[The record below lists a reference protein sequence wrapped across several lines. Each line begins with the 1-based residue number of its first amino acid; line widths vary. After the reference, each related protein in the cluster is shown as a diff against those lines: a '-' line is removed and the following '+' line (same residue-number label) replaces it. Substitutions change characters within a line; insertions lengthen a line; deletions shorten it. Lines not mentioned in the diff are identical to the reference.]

1 MPKLIL
7 ASSSHYRKALLQR
20 LGIPFETIAPFID
33 ESRLDDETPAQL
45 VKRLARLKAEAAGMD
60 IPDALIIGSDQCA
73 VIDGHLIGKPG
84 NFERAFL
91 QLKKACGN
99 VVEFH
104 TGLCLLDT
112 SCNRYQLDEITFR
125 VHLRDLSDEQLKRY
139 LNREKPFDCAG
150 SFKAEGLGIAL
161 FTRMEGDDPNALVG
175 LPMIRLVSMLEQA
188 GMSVI

>member
-7 ASSSHYRKALLQR
+7 ASSSPYRKSLLQR
-20 LGIPFETIAPFID
+20 LGIPFETVVPRID

-45 VKRLARLKAEAAGMD
+45 VKRLARLKAEAAGMG
-60 IPDALIIGSDQCA
+60 IADALIIGSDQCA
-73 VIDGHLIGKPG
+73 VIDGHVLGKPG

-91 QLKKACGN
+91 QLKNASGN
-99 VVEFH
+99 MVEFH

-112 SCNRYQLDEITFR
+112 SGNRSQIDEIRFR
-125 VHLRDLSDEQLKRY
+125 VYLRDLSDEQIRRY
-139 LNREKPFDCAG
+139 LNRERPFDCAG

-175 LPMIRLVSMLEQA
+175 LPMIRLISMLEQM
-188 GMSVI
+188 GVGVI